1 VTLHFLFHMITQRCK
16 RSLYFQTFY
25 RYFVKFAFDCTFHIV
40 VIIIM
45 INILFGIIID
55 TFAQLR
61 DEKQTKDDDKRN
73 VCYICNI
80 DRNTVST
87 LSYLII
93 PYLVRQIFRWIR
105 EAHRERSQLVDL
117 CLLYRPSAEQ
127 RLYRLHRY

>member
-1 VTLHFLFHMITQRCK
+1 M
-16 RSLYFQTFY
+16 
-25 RYFVKFAFDCTFHIV
+25 KFAFDCTFHIV

-80 DRNTVST
+80 DRNTVITSFIFNNIT
-87 LSYLII
+87 I
-93 PYLVRQIFRWIR
+93 VRQILRWIR
-105 EAHRERSQLVDL
+105 EAHR
-117 CLLYRPSAEQ
+117 
-127 RLYRLHRY
+127 

>member
-1 VTLHFLFHMITQRCK
+1 MF
-16 RSLYFQTFY
+16 

-80 DRNTVST
+80 DRNTVIPSFIFNNTFHSLTNILMDSRST
-87 LSYLII
+87 SPETTTCGLMSSISS
-93 PYLVRQIFRWIR
+93 IFRAKTLPITPVLSHMSTISMR
-105 EAHRERSQLVDL
+105 AATFHGYL
-117 CLLYRPSAEQ
+117 
-127 RLYRLHRY
+127 

>member
-1 VTLHFLFHMITQRCK
+1 MLHFLFHTTTRRCK
-16 RSLYFQTFY
+16 EGLYVLTLF

-80 DRNTVST
+80 DRNTVIS

-93 PYLVRQIFRWIR
+93 ASSSINIQMDS
-105 EAHRERSQLVDL
+105 RSTSLGITT
-117 CLLYRPSAEQ
+117 CGPMSSI
-127 RLYRLHRY
+127 

>member
-1 VTLHFLFHMITQRCK
+1 M
-16 RSLYFQTFY
+16 
-25 RYFVKFAFDCTFHIV
+25 KFAFDCTFHIC

-80 DRNTVST
+80 DRNTVRAFSIVYMKYYDSST
-87 LSYLII
+87 NTLT
-93 PYLVRQIFRWIR
+93 
-105 EAHRERSQLVDL
+105 DL
-117 CLLYRPSAEQ
+117 RNTSGETTICGLTCST
-127 RLYRLHRY
+127 